1 MTYDDLVKDYGPRID
16 AAYKAAH
23 GHGPATSDQFHNAWR
38 LTREGWGIDAVLA
51 DIAGQPYTE
60 GPGSHPDEMLST
72 GYPSR
77 PEQGG
82 LSVRG
87 RDFLDDRGQ
96 PWVFAGYHAHLLLPR
111 MAHGED
117 IRPRVQE
124 ARDLGANTIIVIG
137 CHLSD
142 WKNQN
147 GYRYD
152 PRDDAHPARLAQLFD
167 IAADESMRV
176 LYKVLADCQYG
187 VSDPQQHTL
196 WQGAGNVARGRWN
209 VLLSLGNEGGSNG
222 WSPAGFSPLPDLQ
235 GVLQSKG
242 DKNGNEPP
250 YTPVWDFAEFESRRD
265 LPKALTDAS
274 CTELYYGW
282 SDGTPFPGI
291 TDRPIVNVE
300 PVFFSDT
307 DPDKWNDRRWTDPAM
322 ARTLGGY
329 IGAGCAGGG
338 FGASDG
344 MEGLPLQPRAA
355 DCARQFYLGLRSA
368 FRR

>member
-51 DIAGQPYTE
+51 DIANQPYTE

-72 GYPSR
+72 GYPSK
-77 PEQGG
+77 PESGV
-82 LSVRG
+82 LTVRG
-87 RDFLDDRGQ
+87 RDFYNDDGR
-96 PWVFAGYHAHLLLPR
+96 PWVFAGYHAHLLL
-111 MAHGED
+111 
-117 IRPRVQE
+117 IRSPDEIRARIQE
-124 ARDLGANTIIVIG
+124 ARGYGANAVIVIG

-142 WKNQN
+142 WKRQN
-147 GYRYD
+147 GYLYD
-152 PRDDAHPARLAQLFD
+152 PRDPSHPGRLAQLFD

-176 LYKVLADCQYG
+176 CYKALADCQG
-187 VSDPQQHTL
+187 VSVSDQRAIWTT
-196 WQGAGNVARGRWN
+196 AGNVARGRWN
-209 VLLSLGNEGGSNG
+209 VLLSLGNEGDSNG
-222 WSPAGFSPLPDLQ
+222 WTPGDFAPMPDPQ

-242 DKNGNEPP
+242 DKNGDQPP
-250 YTPVWDFAEFESRRD
+250 YTPPWDFAEFESRRD

-274 CTELYYGW
+274 CTELFYGW
-282 SDGTPFPGI
+282 DGYRGI
-291 TDRPIVNVE
+291 QDRPIVNIE

-307 DPDKWNDRRWTDPAM
+307 DPDKWGDHRWTDPAM

-329 IGAGCAGGG
+329 IAVGCAGGG

-344 MEGLPLQPRAA
+344 MEGLPLQARAA

-368 FRR
+368 YRR